1 MLNVWHVVD
10 TQEMIVIIAKM
21 KLLWVVCRLNTKL
34 DSNFLTMCNKNKSN
48 DENNNKYGYKCIYK
62 SESPKLLVLNFS
74 RNITIERN
82 SYILNDLS
90 MQKD

>member
-1 MLNVWHVVD
+1 
-10 TQEMIVIIAKM
+10 
-21 KLLWVVCRLNTKL
+21 
-34 DSNFLTMCNKNKSN
+34 MCNKNKSN